1 MLNRKKKS
9 GDHLYL
15 ALFLYWLILL
25 IWQNI
30 RTAANRDGMDMVIK
44 ASLIVLLALY
54 FLYNSQSVKRYV
66 MIVFLLLVSIYAVT
80 KLTAEGF
87 SFDDAMYYFFP
98 LLMFLLTLGM
108 GGTCTITKK
117 QLTQLCYMLTF
128 AEMYIVVYAL
138 IFQPE
143 KYVEAITVTNAY
155 GNELTSFLT
164 SNHEFGYYLSFGV
177 MAAILCLEL
186 DGRLNAGRKA
196 YLITA
201 IVSFSVSLILTFSRT
216 AIVAFAVMLFFY
228 VVFSRRKT
236 MRKVLIFT
244 MLGAMAVVFLIPPLR
259 EYFLLIVFKNNND
272 AGREVLIDAGM
283 TMFWRGTLLN
293 KLFGY
298 DRQTAVQY
306 LADTFR
312 HGSFHNSYVQ
322 TLVCNGL
329 VGLSFLIGC
338 LIYEAC
344 NIYRTVKAAQ
354 QWKWLIKLFYGFL
367 GAMLVTMMF
376 QTNDLFASSIDSYFL
391 TFFAFVLPIYVNN
404 AVRQG
409 VFESA
414 ASEAGPAIKET

>member
-1 MLNRKKKS
+1 
-9 GDHLYL
+9 
-15 ALFLYWLILL
+15 
-25 IWQNI
+25 
-30 RTAANRDGMDMVIK
+30 MVIK

-54 FLYNSQSVKRYV
+54 FLYNSQSVKRYA

-87 SFDDAMYYFFP
+87 SFDDAMFYFFP

-128 AEMYIVVYAL
+128 AVMYIVVYAL

-201 IVSFSVSLILTFSRT
+201 IVLFSVSLILTFSRT

-354 QWKWLIKLFYGFL
+354 QWKWLIQLFYGFL

-414 ASEAGPAIKET
+414 TSEAGPAIKET

>member
-1 MLNRKKKS
+1 
-9 GDHLYL
+9 
-15 ALFLYWLILL
+15 
-25 IWQNI
+25 
-30 RTAANRDGMDMVIK
+30 
-44 ASLIVLLALY
+44 
-54 FLYNSQSVKRYV
+54 
-66 MIVFLLLVSIYAVT
+66 
-80 KLTAEGF
+80 
-87 SFDDAMYYFFP
+87 
-98 LLMFLLTLGM
+98 
-108 GGTCTITKK
+108 
-117 QLTQLCYMLTF
+117 
-128 AEMYIVVYAL
+128 
-138 IFQPE
+138 
-143 KYVEAITVTNAY
+143 
-155 GNELTSFLT
+155 
-164 SNHEFGYYLSFGV
+164 
-177 MAAILCLEL
+177 
-186 DGRLNAGRKA
+186 
-196 YLITA
+196 
-201 IVSFSVSLILTFSRT
+201 
-216 AIVAFAVMLFFY
+216 
-228 VVFSRRKT
+228 
-236 MRKVLIFT
+236 

-409 VFESA
+409 VFDT
-414 ASEAGPAIKET
+414 IV

>member
-87 SFDDAMYYFFP
+87 SFDDAMFYFFP

-128 AEMYIVVYAL
+128 AVMYIVVYAL

-196 YLITA
+196 YLTTA
-201 IVSFSVSLILTFSRT
+201 IVLFSVSLILTFSRT

-354 QWKWLIKLFYGFL
+354 QWKWLIQLFYGFL

-409 VFESA
+409 VFD
-414 ASEAGPAIKET
+414 TRV

>member
-54 FLYNSQSVKRYV
+54 FLYNSQSVNRYV
-66 MIVFLLLVSIYAVT
+66 MIVFLLFVSIYAVT
-80 KLTAEGF
+80 KLTAEEF
-87 SFDDAMYYFFP
+87 SFDDAMFYFFP

-108 GGTCTITKK
+108 GGKCTVTKK

-128 AEMYIVVYAL
+128 AVMYIVAYAL

-143 KYVEAITVTNAY
+143 KYLEAITVTNAY

-186 DGRLNAGRKA
+186 DGRLNAGKKA

-201 IVSFSVSLILTFSRT
+201 IVLFSVSLILTFSRT

-236 MRKVLIFT
+236 MRKVLAFT
-244 MLGAMAVVFLIPPLR
+244 MLGAMVVIILIPPLR

-272 AGREVLIDAGM
+272 AGREALIDAGM

-298 DRQTAVQY
+298 GRQTAVKY
-306 LADTFR
+306 LSDTFR
-312 HGSFHNSYVQ
+312 HRSFHNSFVQ
-322 TLVCNGL
+322 ALVCNGL

-338 LIYEAC
+338 LVYEAC
-344 NIYRTVKAAQ
+344 NIYQTVRAAQ
-354 QWKWLIKLFYGFL
+354 QWKWLIKTFYGFL
-367 GAMLVTMMF
+367 GALLVTMMF

-391 TFFAFVLPIYVNN
+391 TFFTFVLPIYVNN

-409 VFESA
+409 VFEADSVD
-414 ASEAGPAIKET
+414 AGPAIKET